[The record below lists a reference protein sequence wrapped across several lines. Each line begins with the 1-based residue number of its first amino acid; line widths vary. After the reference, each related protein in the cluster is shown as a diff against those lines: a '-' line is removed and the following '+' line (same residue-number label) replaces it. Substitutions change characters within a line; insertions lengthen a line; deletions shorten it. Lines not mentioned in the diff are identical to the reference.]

1 MPDFASLEDVYG
13 APFGKRAP
21 VTQAAE
27 ATVRPVMAR
36 KSEETVAKHKTM
48 LDSLTA
54 SLPITTEEPNYKTS
68 SPFHREPS
76 RPIQRVE
83 AFSDFA
89 YAPPTDFHQKQL
101 QDQISKILSL
111 VEQNKTGYEAPP
123 SHDMLLY
130 IFTGVFFLFTFDQF
144 VALGKQM
151 R

>member
-1 MPDFASLEDVYG
+1 MPEFASLEEVYG

-21 VTQAAE
+21 VTQSAE

-54 SLPITTEEPNYKTS
+54 SLPISTEQPNYKTS
-68 SPFHREPS
+68 SPFFREPS

-89 YAPPTDFHQKQL
+89 YSPPADFQHKQL
-101 QDQISKILSL
+101 QEQMARILTL
-111 VEQNKTGYEAPP
+111 IEQNKTGHETPP